1 MNLFE
6 ECIEALGEHAK
17 ILGDDAAKK
26 ILDKFDEKFPLT
38 SWGRIDWDK
47 VSGEKIIMSS
57 VDDIS
62 PTLTK
67 TRRNPSGLIYVIGS
81 DPQIPIIEST
91 LDNVLESFD
100 DVEAVSPNSW
110 IYCPSGKWIVEIYHD
125 GEITLGLV

>member
-17 ILGDDAAKK
+17 ILENDAAKR

-38 SWGRIDWDK
+38 SWGRIDWNKID
-47 VSGEKIIMSS
+47 GEKIMMSS
-57 VDDIS
+57 IEDIIPS
-62 PTLTK
+62 LTK
-67 TRRNPSGLIYVIGS
+67 AKRNSSDLIYVIGS

-91 LDNVLESFD
+91 LDKVLESFD
-100 DVEAVSPNSW
+100 DVGAVSPNSW
-110 IYCPSGKWIVEIYHD
+110 IYCPSGKWVVEVYHE